1 MLIKHKTARIMLEK
15 KFYANGQA
23 IFELSDDKL
32 TYYYKN
38 GRIKA
43 EGPFINNMMEGEWTF
58 YRETGQLWNTGGF
71 IGNKKHGRWVRYDR
85 NDKVE
90 YDETFENGKQ
100 VKKGKK

>member
-1 MLIKHKTARIMLEK
+1 MLEK
-15 KFYANGQA
+15 KLYANGQA
-23 IFELSDDKL
+23 IYELSDDKL

-38 GRIKA
+38 GMIKA

-58 YRETGQLWNTGGF
+58 FRETGQLWNTGGF

-90 YDETFENGKQ
+90 YDENFENGKQ